1 MEKFQVRRKTSE
13 ENSEEKL
20 NNGVWFV
27 ENSPELSTNEWE
39 TNELECI
46 NFEGF
51 FHMHTY
57 VRRTPFNVEKQEI
70 KTKMRQTTL

>member
-27 ENSPELSTNEWE
+27 ENSPEMSTNEWE

-51 FHMHTY
+51 FHM
-57 VRRTPFNVEKQEI
+57 RTNIELYSTRKSR
-70 KTKMRQTTL
+70 K